1 MNPWQDQ
8 LDALGEFIRT
18 QRKLA
23 NLSLRELA
31 AMTDVS
37 NAYLSQIE
45 RGLHE
50 PSVRVLRSIAQALEI
65 SANTVLAQAG
75 LVDGLRRLTADGGGD
90 PFRSLLSAA
99 QKEALLAVYRSYV
112 REQESTAVGRRS
124 SRATHRRAVDCD
136 STIWEMLGRNGC
148 HVPSTGGHDRN
159 RPERS
164 DTMSESVYR
173 VTEVIGVSPDSWE
186 AAAQNAVTTAGQ
198 TIRDLRVAEATR
210 FDVTIQD
217 GKISSY
223 RVRLDISFKYDK
235 GD

>member
-8 LDALGEFIRT
+8 LEALGEFIRT

-50 PSVRVLRSIAQALEI
+50 PSVRVLRSIAQALEL

-75 LVDGLRRLTADGGGD
+75 LLDDTVAAQRTEAAIRSD
-90 PFRSLLSAA
+90 PSLSAS

-112 REQESTAVGRRS
+112 REQ
-124 SRATHRRAVDCD
+124 D
-136 STIWEMLGRNGC
+136 N
-148 HVPSTGGHDRN
+148 
-159 RPERS
+159 
-164 DTMSESVYR
+164 
-173 VTEVIGVSPDSWE
+173 
-186 AAAQNAVTTAGQ
+186 
-198 TIRDLRVAEATR
+198 AEAEPE
-210 FDVTIQD
+210 
-217 GKISSY
+217 
-223 RVRLDISFKYDK
+223 
-235 GD
+235 